1 MHLLYWCMNLET
13 WHNKNRFYKLLKK
26 VKRKNFFLEKFSK
39 LVILIPTSK
48 QSFMH
53 LLYWCMNLETRHDK
67 NRFYKLLK
75 KVKSKNF
82 FGKILKAGDI
92 NTNFKTILYAST
104 LLVYEFRNLARQE

>member
-13 WHNKNRFYKLLKK
+13 W
-26 VKRKNFFLEKFSK
+26 
-39 LVILIPTSK
+39 
-48 QSFMH
+48 
-53 LLYWCMNLETRHDK
+53 HDK

-82 FGKILKAGDI
+82 CGKILKAGDINTNFKTILYASTLLVYEFKNLARQEYILKIIKKLISKNLFGKILKAGDI

-104 LLVYEFRNLARQE
+104 LLVYEFRNSARQD